1 MTESLKKIHQNIFIY
16 FSITTFNNFWF
27 ITSSWVNYWLKYMS
41 VAEIG
46 LIDAIAFA
54 IGVLIEI
61 PSGMISDKLGRKFSL
76 ILASFFQFLGSF
88 IITISIDKYEIGI
101 GFIIFQIGTA
111 LFSGTIE
118 AFGYEESVK
127 SNINYESLL
136 VKSQYLASFGN
147 LFSLFVGG
155 YFYLINKNIPNF
167 LWSLNYLISLIL
179 SLLIIADKQPT
190 LFEEMENSI
199 KLRFSDYL
207 HNFHFKTTYFLI
219 ILSSIVFAF
228 DYGFLKLMIMETF
241 SSIENNYYI
250 LAVTLLISLFL
261 SSFLIKRTK
270 NYELAIKL
278 IYFLLLFALLFN
290 SQVPYSSIFIFMLL
304 TFLTIYLLQVSLNYI
319 NSRVRDSVRAS
330 FISLF
335 NFMYKIPYIL
345 MAIFLAVGIDNLD
358 IYQTLTYLGFFMLF
372 LVFLSKFIVKMV
384 YNKSLDMGA

>member
-384 YNKSLDMGA
+384 YNKSLDTGA

>member
-1 MTESLKKIHQNIFIY
+1 MKDNLKKIHQNIFIY

-46 LIDAIAFA
+46 IIDAIAFA

-76 ILASFFQFLGSF
+76 IIASFFQFLGSF

-118 AFGYEESVK
+118 AFGYEESIK

-136 VKSQYLASFGN
+136 LKSQYLASFGN

-179 SLLIIADKQPT
+179 SLLIITDKQPT

-199 KLRFSDYL
+199 KLKFSDYL

-241 SSIENNYYI
+241 STIENNYYI

-261 SSFLIKRTK
+261 SSFFIKRTK
-270 NYELAIKL
+270 NYEFAIKL

-290 SQVPYSSIFIFMLL
+290 SQIPYSSILIFMLL

-345 MAIFLAVGIDNLD
+345 LAIFLAVGIDNLD
-358 IYQTLTYLGFFMLF
+358 IYQTLTYLGIFMLF

-384 YNKSLDMGA
+384 YNKTLDTGA